1 MSDTLNETGAAA
13 LTSIRDMLAAV
24 AVDYN
29 RLDELRELDEPD
41 EDEAR
46 ELAELEEAAG
56 DCANEDEARER
67 IQEDPLSV
75 QVRSGWYAPGET
87 DNKPEEFELLLSTG
101 GPAVRILGELDEYGE
116 PSRAWLEVQDWGTP
130 WTQYFEPGVG
140 DLALEYARH
149 FYFGE

>member
-13 LTSIRDMLAAV
+13 LASIRDMLAAV
-24 AVDYN
+24 AVDYD
-29 RLDELRELDEPD
+29 RLEELRETDEPD

-56 DCANEDEARER
+56 DCADEDEARER

-75 QVRSGWYAPGET
+75 QVRSGWYSPGEA
-87 DNKPEEFELLLSTG
+87 DQKPEEFELLLSTG

-130 WTQYFEPGVG
+130 WTHYFEPGV
-140 DLALEYARH
+140 DDMLLEYAGH